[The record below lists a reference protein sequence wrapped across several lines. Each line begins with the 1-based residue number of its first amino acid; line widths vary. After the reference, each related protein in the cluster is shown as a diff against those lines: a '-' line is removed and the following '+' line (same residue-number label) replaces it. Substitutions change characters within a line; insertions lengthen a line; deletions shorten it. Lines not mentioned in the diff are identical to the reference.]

1 MKYLY
6 NLYLMLARTCLE
18 LCNVTQQINIYICI
32 YLLSTEIILIYVIKV
47 PIQQS

>member
-1 MKYLY
+1 
-6 NLYLMLARTCLE
+6 MLGSTCLK

-32 YLLSTEIILIYVIKV
+32 YLLSTEIILVYVIEV